1 MNDLY
6 RALMQAFNLS
16 APFATAAT
24 LAFLRVSAAMVFLP
38 GLGEHGIPARLR
50 LGLSI
55 LLTLAITPA
64 ISDRLQ
70 SLSIAPS
77 FLPEIVIGLIIGLAL
92 RFFIFAL
99 STAGSIIANST
110 SLSQLFAQGGDPQPA
125 ISQFLVMAGIALAL
139 QADLLPR
146 LISYLLMSYDM
157 FPPGRLPVAGELAEW
172 ALRHADMAFAL
183 GFGIALPFAIGSLLY
198 NLALGVIN
206 RAMPQLMVTFIG
218 APALSLGGLALLALV
233 TPVLLSVWWR
243 AFSGFL
249 DTAITP

>member
-1 MNDLY
+1 M
-6 RALMQAFNLS
+6 
-16 APFATAAT
+16 
-24 LAFLRVSAAMVFLP
+24 
-38 GLGEHGIPARLR
+38 
-50 LGLSI
+50 
-55 LLTLAITPA
+55 
-64 ISDRLQ
+64 
-70 SLSIAPS
+70 
-77 FLPEIVIGLIIGLAL
+77 

-243 AFSGFL
+243 VFSGFL